1 MTFLGLFDM
10 LRLDDTF
17 QPFKIA
23 LADVMLNFFPV
34 HLVTN
39 DHSAVLGDVTS
50 SIAFLAFVI
59 ESIDAFLC
67 KGMTTLDI

>member
-1 MTFLGLFDM
+1 MAFLGLLDM
-10 LRLDDTF
+10 LRLNDAF
-17 QPFKIA
+17 QSFKVA
-23 LADVMLNFFPV
+23 LADIMLNFFPV

-39 DHSAVLGDVTS
+39 DHSAVLGDVAS

-67 KGMTTLDI
+67 KGMSTLDI